1 VVVGDQQHSQL
12 KAQFLQY
19 ANDSTPKKQITGAL
33 CLGEYGKLVDLSK
46 DTEIF
51 TLIQKYFSSATEEV
65 R

>member
-1 VVVGDQQHSQL
+1 MVVGDQQHSQL

-51 TLIQKYFSSATEEV
+51 TLIQ
-65 R
+65 